1 MTMLGR
7 SLVATLDVN
16 PGFDVRGVLT
26 MRVSLPIAAYP
37 SDERVASFY
46 TALHTAL
53 AERLG
58 PRTIAIVDE
67 LPLTGDRGRALV
79 STRTDTGREAVVR
92 VAGPDYFTIMGIPVV
107 EGRQFDREDDA
118 SVLLRV
124 VVSESVATRLFGKES
139 PIGRRVVLS
148 APATEAEIVGVV
160 GDVRHRSLDEPAAP
174 TIYLSAGQA
183 PSRSSHIVVRNVRP
197 DADLIAI
204 VREETARLDGDLP
217 VYAARP
223 IQEVV
228 AGSPGVPARRVLTA
242 ALTGFA
248 VLALVLGAVG
258 LFGVVA
264 HDVAQRRGDLALRIA
279 LGADPMRLL
288 RATLSQG
295 ALMVV
300 MGLVAG
306 GALSI
311 GAARALGTI
320 AIVPS
325 HADPWSIAAA
335 ACVLTVTGFAAVLP
349 AALRAAR
356 TDPVMVLR
364 NE

>member
-1 MTMLGR
+1 
-7 SLVATLDVN
+7 
-16 PGFDVRGVLT
+16 
-26 MRVSLPIAAYP
+26 
-37 SDERVASFY
+37 
-46 TALHTAL
+46 
-53 AERLG
+53 
-58 PRTIAIVDE
+58 
-67 LPLTGDRGRALV
+67 
-79 STRTDTGREAVVR
+79 
-92 VAGPDYFTIMGIPVV
+92 
-107 EGRQFDREDDA
+107 
-118 SVLLRV
+118 
-124 VVSESVATRLFGKES
+124 
-139 PIGRRVVLS
+139 
-148 APATEAEIVGVV
+148 
-160 GDVRHRSLDEPAAP
+160 
-174 TIYLSAGQA
+174 
-183 PSRSSHIVVRNVRP
+183 
-197 DADLIAI
+197 
-204 VREETARLDGDLP
+204 